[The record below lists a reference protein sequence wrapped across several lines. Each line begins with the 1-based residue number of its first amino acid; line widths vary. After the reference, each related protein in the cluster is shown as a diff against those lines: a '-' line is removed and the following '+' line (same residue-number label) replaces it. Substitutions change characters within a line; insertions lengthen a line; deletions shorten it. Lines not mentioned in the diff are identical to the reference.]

1 MNMNTKGLVSI
12 ITPCYNGEKYVHR
25 LLDSIL
31 IQDYPL
37 IEMFVIDDGSTDNT
51 KNIIEAYIP
60 KFQNKG
66 YSLSYIY
73 QENAGQASALNRGLK
88 LIKGEFLIWPDSDD
102 YYCSDKAISTFVETF
117 RNLDNSYGM
126 VRCQGYNV
134 DEETLD
140 VISERNH
147 HIHSEQLF
155 EAYFYGKENIGGS
168 GLFMIRMVAFD
179 NVVKNRDIYDKRH
192 PQNIQMVLPVVYS
205 YKTYTIL
212 DHLHN
217 IAFRV
222 DSHSHKKK
230 DFEEILDDTQGFL
243 DIFTAT
249 IMRMPKICHKERIKY
264 ISSITRKIQNIQMT
278 FCIRNEKFEKS
289 LNIYMQMKRNN
300 VEVSFKNKI
309 LHILIQRV
317 PSFAIWIVRHF

>member
-1 MNMNTKGLVSI
+1 MNTKGLVSI

-37 IEMFVIDDGSTDNT
+37 IEMFVIDDGSTDKT

-155 EAYFYGKENIGGS
+155 EAYFYGKENIGGP
-168 GLFMIRMVAFD
+168 GLLMIRMVAFD
-179 NVVKNRDIYDKRH
+179 NVVKNRNIYVKRH
-192 PQNIQMVLPVVYS
+192 PQNMQMVFPITYS
-205 YKTYTIL
+205 YKTYTTKER
-212 DHLHN
+212 LHN
-217 IAFRV
+217 ILCRKE
-222 DSHSHKKK
+222 SHSHKKK
-230 DFEEILDDTQGFL
+230 SYKEQIEDINGFEAIRDNTIYNMIIPLSEKEYWLKCSKKIILSEKIICSINNNQKRDAKIFTKKLYNLGGNIPLKRRIKIEILPLINKLKHGL
-243 DIFTAT
+243 
-249 IMRMPKICHKERIKY
+249 KIK
-264 ISSITRKIQNIQMT
+264 
-278 FCIRNEKFEKS
+278 
-289 LNIYMQMKRNN
+289 
-300 VEVSFKNKI
+300 
-309 LHILIQRV
+309 
-317 PSFAIWIVRHF
+317 

>member
-1 MNMNTKGLVSI
+1 MNTKGLVSI

-37 IEMFVIDDGSTDNT
+37 IEMFVIDDGSTDKT
-51 KNIIEAYIP
+51 KNIIESYIP
-60 KFQNKG
+60 QFNNKG
-66 YSLSYIY
+66 YDLTYVY

-140 VISERNH
+140 VISDLYEFLIIH
-147 HIHSEQLF
+147 H
-155 EAYFYGKENIGGS
+155 S
-168 GLFMIRMVAFD
+168 GLLMIRMVAFD

-192 PQNIQMVLPVVYS
+192 PQNMQMVLPVVYS

-264 ISSITRKIQNIQMT
+264 ISSITKKIQNIQMT
-278 FCIRNEKFEKS
+278 CCIRNEKFEKS
-289 LNIYMQMKRNN
+289 INIYMQMKRNN